1 MASTVIVN
9 GKKYTLPGG
18 NVSVIGNKVYCNGK
32 LVEDCNEIKEKNITV
47 VVNGNIDKVSSDVA
61 NIVVNGNANY
71 VETDTGDIKI
81 AGDVSG
87 NVSSDTGDIRCG
99 NIGGNAETSTGDISH
114 SGIIGA
120 FKKIKK
126 SLDI

>member
-18 NVSVIGNKVYCNGK
+18 SISVIGNKVYCNGK
-32 LVEDCNEIKEKNITV
+32 LVEDCSEIKEKNITII
-47 VVNGNIDKVSSDVA
+47 VNGNVDKVSTDTS
-61 NIVVNGNANY
+61 NITINGNVNN

-81 AGDVSG
+81 TGDVSG
-87 NVSSDTGDIRCG
+87 NVSSDTGDIHCG
-99 NIGGNAETSTGDISH
+99 NIGGNAKTSTGDISH

>member
-1 MASTVIVN
+1 MANTVIVN

-18 NVSVIGNKVYCNGK
+18 SVSVIGNKVYCNGK
-32 LVEDCNEIKEKNITV
+32 LVEDCSEIKEKNIT
-47 VVNGNIDKVSSDVA
+47 
-61 NIVVNGNANY
+61 IVVNGNVDKVSTDTSNITINGNVNN

-81 AGDVSG
+81 TGDVSG

-99 NIGGNAETSTGDISH
+99 NIGGNAKTSTGGISH

>member
-18 NVSVIGNKVYCNGK
+18 SVSVIGNKVYCNGK
-32 LVEDCNEIKEKNITV
+32 LVEDCSEIKEKNITII
-47 VVNGNIDKVSSDVA
+47 VNGNVDKVSTDTS
-61 NIVVNGNANY
+61 NITINGNVNN

-81 AGDVSG
+81 TGDVSG
-87 NVSSDTGDIRCG
+87 NVSSDTGDIHCG
-99 NIGGNAETSTGDISH
+99 NIGGNAKTSTGDISH

>member
-18 NVSVIGNKVYCNGK
+18 SVSVIGNKVYCNGK
-32 LVEDCNEIKEKNITV
+32 LVEDCNNIEEKNITII
-47 VVNGNIDKVSSDVA
+47 VNGNIDKVSSDVA
-61 NIVVNGNANY
+61 NITVNGNANC

-81 AGDVSG
+81 TGDVSG

-99 NIGGNAETSTGDISH
+99 NIGGNVKTSTGDISH
-114 SGIIGA
+114 SGIIGT

>member
-1 MASTVIVN
+1 MASIVTIN

-18 NVSVIGNKVYCNGK
+18 SVSVIGNKVYCNGK
-32 LVEDCNEIKEKNITV
+32 LVEDCNEIKEKNITII
-47 VVNGNIDKVSSDVA
+47 VNGNVDKVSTDVS
-61 NIVVNGNANY
+61 NITINGNANN

-81 AGDVSG
+81 TGDVSG

-99 NIGGNAETSTGDISH
+99 NIGGNAKTSTGDISH
-114 SGIIGA
+114 SGIIGT